1 MIARPSFTDRF
12 FFADDGLKLHVRDYG
27 IRTGEAVPIVCL
39 PGLARTAADFDWLAR
54 ALSEG
59 RGCAPR
65 RVIALDYRGRGASE
79 WDPNPDHYDMR
90 VESSDILTVLSATE
104 VERAVVIGT
113 SRGGLHA
120 MLLAASRPSVLHAV
134 VLNDIGPQIETQGLA
149 RIRGYLEKLPNPASW
164 RDAVDMYK
172 RIAGQQF
179 PALSETDWQTFAE
192 LIFEEKE
199 GRLVQRYDPKLARTL
214 KNFDVEQKL
223 PTLWPQFEAL
233 AGIPI
238 LAIRGELSDILSAET
253 LAEMTTRHNQCQT
266 YIVPGQGHAPL
277 LFDAPSIAR
286 IAAFVAEVD
295 S

>member
-1 MIARPSFTDRF
+1 M
-12 FFADDGLKLHVRDYG
+12 LHARDYG
-27 IRTGEAVPIVCL
+27 PRTGRAIPIVCL

-54 ALSEG
+54 ALAEG
-59 RGCAPR
+59 RDCAPR
-65 RVIALDYRGRGASE
+65 RVLALDYRGRGASD
-79 WDPNPDHYDMR
+79 WDPNPNHYDIR
-90 VESSDILTVLSATE
+90 VENADILSVLVASE
-104 VERAVVIGT
+104 VDQAIVVGT
-113 SRGGLHA
+113 SRGGIHA
-120 MLLAASRPSVLHAV
+120 MLLAGTRPALLRGV

-149 RIRGYLEKLPNPASW
+149 RIRGYLGKLPKPSSW

-172 RIAGQQF
+172 RMAGQQF
-179 PALSETDWQTFAE
+179 PALSEAEWQIFAE
-192 LIFEEKE
+192 LIFEEKD
-199 GRLVQRYDPKLARTL
+199 GRLVPRYDPKLSHTL

-253 LAEMTTRHNQCQT
+253 LAEMTRRHKQCQT
-266 YIVPGQGHAPL
+266 HIVPGQGHAPL
-277 LFDAPSIAR
+277 LFDSPSIAR